1 MKNRTKRLALVA
13 ALLLVVCLVSV
24 SVFAA
29 DEYSEGY
36 FKYLIEDESITITS
50 YFGSESEVVIPDH
63 IASLLVTRIRGSA
76 FARNSSIAVL
86 TVPDT
91 VTEVGDGLFTQMK
104 GLKKIIL
111 QSKSIAV
118 TAPDGCVIVE
128 DYPVY
133 VNPDDQNRFETDVT
147 TAAPIPPTT
156 TNSGDDVIKNPSDGT
171 AATPSPPANS
181 GNVGFEV
188 AGGDEDDDRTKIPTK
203 DNGYITVD
211 GSGNLIFVDGDNNLA
226 IIDRSGGYAFSS
238 DGSIIDASGKR
249 VGLDEDGNTVS
260 FVDGSGNTVTK
271 KLDEVEFVTEKG
283 RTSET
288 TETTEAETTYP
299 LGAIDPGDGS
309 GARTAA
315 IIAVV
320 VAIAAVV
327 VVTVIVVRKRKNR

>member
-1 MKNRTKRLALVA
+1 MKNSTKRLALVA

-63 IASLLVTRIRGSA
+63 IASLPVTRIRGSA

-91 VTEVGDGLFTQMK
+91 VTKVGDGLFTQMK

-111 QSKSIAV
+111 QSKNITV

-133 VNPDDQNRFETDVT
+133 VNPDDQNGFETDVT

-156 TNSGDDVIKNPSDGT
+156 TSSGDNGIKNPSGWT
-171 AATPSPPANS
+171 AATPSVPANS

-188 AGGDEDDDRTKIPTK
+188 AGGDDDDDRTKIPTK

-211 GSGNLIFVDGDNNLA
+211 GSGNLIYVDGDNNLA

-271 KLDEVEFVTEKG
+271 KLDEAEFVSEKG
-283 RTSET
+283 RTS
-288 TETTEAETTYP
+288 ETTEAETTYP

-320 VAIAAVV
+320 VAIAAAL
-327 VVTVIVVRKRKNR
+327 VVTVTVVRKRKNR